1 LAARSPLCHTLGSPN
16 SLLSRALAFAR
27 IESHYF
33 VNGGWLSDGQLIEEA
48 YKIKHLPIAIIQGRY
63 DLVCPAKTS
72 WELYQALGG
81 HGNSNVEYRIIK
93 YVGLFV
99 LGTLQ
104 LYPLPRKWY

>member
-1 LAARSPLCHTLGSPN
+1 M
-16 SLLSRALAFAR
+16 
-27 IESHYF
+27 
-33 VNGGWLSDGQLIEEA
+33 NGGWLSDGQLIEEA

-63 DLVCPAKTS
+63 DIVCPAKTS

-81 HGNSNVEYRIIK
+81 HENSNVEYRIIK

-104 LYPLPRKWY
+104 LYPLPPEMVLIRWIVTVDTVLMKRELN